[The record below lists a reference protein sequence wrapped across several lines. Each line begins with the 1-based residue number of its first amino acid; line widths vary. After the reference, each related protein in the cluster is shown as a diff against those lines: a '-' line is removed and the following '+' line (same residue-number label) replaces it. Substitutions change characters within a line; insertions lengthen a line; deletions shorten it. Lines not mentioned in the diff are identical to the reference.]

1 MYTKLTNYFGGINVA
16 DLDKLNELEIQ
27 FNKDLIARY
36 QVAQMECGFNPT
48 RLIQTIERWGGLAT
62 AKELIKKRKLSDGFS
77 ALEAKARLDLTME
90 ATVIDKKFTQL
101 FTDDEVNYCFEV
113 LCESGYYQN

>member
-1 MYTKLTNYFGGINVA
+1 MNVA
-16 DLDKLNELEIQ
+16 KEDKLKELEMQ
-27 FNKDLIARY
+27 FNRDLIARC
-36 QVAQMECGFNPT
+36 QVSQKECGCNAT
-48 RLIQTIERWGGLAT
+48 RFIQAIERWGGVAT
-62 AKELIKKRKLSDGFS
+62 AKELIKKQKLSDGFL
-77 ALEAKARLDLTME
+77 ALEVKGRLDLTME